1 MGKISV
7 EGSIATSASKNHK
20 NSQHEISPQPKKRI
34 MLFSQTHDLGRIIQ
48 LSLQEIAGWEVF
60 VTYLH
65 CPNIQFVAK
74 LKPDVIL
81 LDTSLPN
88 LDELTMLQMIQT
100 CPALKNIP
108 VVLLTERMRQ
118 SDRQLYERL
127 GVAQAIAKP
136 FDLVN
141 LIEQITSNFKNNNS

>member
-7 EGSIATSASKNHK
+7 DRQLATSASQNQKSSKHK
-20 NSQHEISPQPKKRI
+20 ISPQQTRRI

-65 CPNIQFVAK
+65 CPNLPFVAK
-74 LKPDVIL
+74 IKPDLIL

-100 CPALKNIP
+100 CPALENIP
-108 VVLLTERMRQ
+108 VVLLTERMSQ
-118 SDRQLYERL
+118 SDRRLYERL
-127 GVAQAIAKP
+127 GVAEAIVKP
-136 FDLVN
+136 FDLVK
-141 LIEQITSNFKNNNS
+141 LTEQITSKLK